1 MILDLNSLSN
11 NQLELLNKLSIKIKD
26 DYNLL
31 IEEIF
36 SKSNKKI
43 GWVVNSLLSRN
54 PYLSDLFI
62 NILYVLFIKEILDK
76 NKNIVRIILI
86 DDSIYKTLL
95 RYLEDNE
102 IDVEVTYNKKTTK
115 GTYRTSK
122 AFIKNLYYSFLLFF
136 NKKIHSREKKTLNNE
151 IRLIDIF
158 WDKNMFDNDSYN
170 DKYYGRLFD
179 FFTKKETQSIYYLP
193 HIVDIN
199 KLSFF
204 RAKSKS
210 MNINVIFK
218 HDFLKISDYLFAF
231 LMPFQ
236 LKFNKKIKF
245 KGIHIENLLIRDF
258 RNNMFNKSS
267 FYGLLNY
274 RFVMRLKNN
283 FPSNIKLFVNWF
295 ENQVIDKGLNKGFH
309 DYFKDLSTKGFQG
322 FVVSLDYNSYLCP
335 TKLEMYQ
342 GVLPKK
348 IYTCGMGLES
358 GLKRFN
364 KDLNIKTISALRFE
378 HLWKRQSTIEAKD
391 KPENNILVILPFVY
405 YESIK
410 IINKIFEI
418 SRDYRLKNLMF
429 RLKLHPDLNKEKL
442 LSLIEPLPKNIKF
455 ENRNLHDSFKKTT
468 LIIGNTSS
476 ACVEAL
482 AFGIPAII
490 IGNRVG
496 LTQNPI
502 PLTIDQFLWR
512 QVFGSEELLEAIIHF
527 IFIKKTEHVK
537 LNKYGDNI
545 KLEYFEPINK
555 NTLRDFLDFDLK

>member
-31 IEEIF
+31 IEEIY

-62 NILYVLFIKEILDK
+62 NILYVLFIKEMLDK
-76 NKNIVRIILI
+76 NKNIVRVILI

-102 IDVEVTYNKKTTK
+102 IDIEVIYKKKINKGIYRISKSFINNIFYIFLFLFDKKIRSRDKKT
-115 GTYRTSK
+115 
-122 AFIKNLYYSFLLFF
+122 F
-136 NKKIHSREKKTLNNE
+136 NND
-151 IRLIDIF
+151 IRLIDVF
-158 WDKNMFDNDSYN
+158 WDKKMFDNDNYN
-170 DKYYGRLFD
+170 DKYYGRLLD
-179 FFTKKETQSIYYLP
+179 FFTKKERQSIYYLP
-193 HIVDIN
+193 HIVEVN

-204 RAKSKS
+204 RRKSKL
-210 MNINVIFK
+210 MDINVIFK
-218 HDFLKISDYLFAF
+218 HDYLKISDYLFA
-231 LMPFQ
+231 LIMPFR
-236 LKFNKKIKF
+236 LKFDKKIKF
-245 KGIHIENLLIRDF
+245 KGINIENLLVRDF
-258 RNNMFNKSS
+258 RNNIFNTSS

-274 RFVMRLKNN
+274 RFVMRLKNH

-295 ENQVIDKGLNKGFH
+295 ENQVIDRGLNKGFNE
-309 DYFKDLSTKGFQG
+309 YFEDLNTKGLQG

-335 TKLEMYQ
+335 TKLEMKQ

-348 IYTCGMGLES
+348 IYTCGKGLES
-358 GLKRFN
+358 SLKRFN
-364 KDLNIKTISALRFE
+364 EDLNIKTISALRFE
-378 HLWKRQSTIEAKD
+378 HLWKRQSTIDAKD
-391 KPENNILVILPFVY
+391 KAENNILVILPFVY

-410 IINKIFEI
+410 IITKIFEI

-429 RLKLHPDLNKEKL
+429 RLKLHPDLNKAKL
-442 LSLIEPLPKNIKF
+442 LSLIDPLPENIEF
-455 ENRNLHDSFKKTT
+455 ENRNIHDSFSRTI
-468 LIIGNTSS
+468 LIVGNTSS

-490 IGNRVG
+490 LGDRVG

-502 PLTIDQFLWR
+502 PLAIDKLIWR
-512 QVFGSEELLEAIIHF
+512 QVFGSEELLDAIIHF
-527 IFIKKTEHVK
+527 IFIKKTERVK
-537 LNKYGDNI
+537 LNKHSDNI
-545 KLEYFEPINK
+545 KLNYFEPMSKDTI
-555 NTLRDFLDFDLK
+555 REFLDFDLK